1 MDNRYFIIIDATLE
15 SQAPFFAQNPIF
27 QTWLRAFNNV
37 AEALQFITEIRLPY
51 SITVYLARDNI
62 LDDGLPSDINGQIRT
77 ILHTLNDL
85 QTIHLVTIF
94 TPNKTSNLLQQIRA
108 IISNPRLIKDVISVI
123 DFHAYMCLE
132 GENYLQ
138 QEITRCTTT
147 NEEHLIPNLS
157 QNINDL
163 REYLEKITNDRRK
176 ILENMIEQHSNKP
189 GEEEK

>member
-123 DFHAYMCLE
+123 DFRAYMCLE

-163 REYLEKITNDRRK
+163 REYLEKIKNDRRK